1 MIKKKKK
8 DNHFFQKNNTSK
20 QSLNLSVAMTFMP
33 RVTVCKL
40 LTSSVNTVA
49 KKLTSE

>member
-1 MIKKKKK
+1 MK
-8 DNHFFQKNNTSK
+8 DNHSFQKNIKSQ
-20 QSLNLSVAMTFMP
+20 QSLNLNVAMTFMP